1 MKFFLFLISGLIFF
15 NGQTYGKNQK
25 NQQIEELQTKMKSR
39 KYTKLNFEQT
49 RYKALRNKKE
59 KSTGSAYFKL
69 PDRFLWK
76 LDNSSQQWIFDGVRL
91 IHWNKANAF
100 AVMYGNSAQ
109 KGRELRNII
118 SLVTRFDTLKKNYE
132 VKSSQLENKKLNLQL
147 VPRKRTGD
155 LDRVSVEFD
164 VENLHISRLR
174 LNFGGGNYSE
184 FRFFNLD
191 TKSFSDSKFRLPK
204 GTKIETVN

>member
-1 MKFFLFLISGLIFF
+1 
-15 NGQTYGKNQK
+15 
-25 NQQIEELQTKMKSR
+25 
-39 KYTKLNFEQT
+39 
-49 RYKALRNKKE
+49 
-59 KSTGSAYFKL
+59 
-69 PDRFLWK
+69 
-76 LDNSSQQWIFDGVRL
+76 
-91 IHWNKANAF
+91 
-100 AVMYGNSAQ
+100 MYGNSAQ

-132 VKSSQLENKKLNLQL
+132 VKSSRLENKKLNLQL